1 MEIEEVLKAIDNFNE
16 EAQKKPSIVNNPEFS
31 SVRQE
36 ISELKDFLVEVKNDN
51 TPLPPEVNDKFAQ
64 LDFMMA
70 AVLKMA

>member
-36 ISELKDFLVEVKNDN
+36 ISELKDFLVEDN